1 MFEHQSSP
9 QFKVFGPLKQVF
21 LNTLPALI
29 VCVSIAKRGPH
40 PALTVVIHLLVWQV
54 VRFVLTCLGQAYADI
69 FHNNR
74 VSNFCLNLL
83 CFGFVVELRLS
94 LRTLPVNSRLPRP
107 VAMNCVLLSS
117 SLDFSAIC
125 QIQFAYKFR
134 TRAVSVCIPLP
145 LPKLKIHCTPCR
157 RKTGPRLA

>member
-29 VCVSIAKRGPH
+29 VRVSIAKRGPH

-145 LPKLKIHCTPCR
+145 KLKIHCTPCR